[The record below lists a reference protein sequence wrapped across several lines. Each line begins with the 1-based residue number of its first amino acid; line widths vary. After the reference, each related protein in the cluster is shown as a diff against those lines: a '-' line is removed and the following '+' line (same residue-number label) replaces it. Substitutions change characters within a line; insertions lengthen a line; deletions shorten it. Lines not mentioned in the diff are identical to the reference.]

1 MAIVIEEERRPN
13 SVGILS
19 VALWLLLLGGIGAGA
34 YYVFFKSPQLIEVA
48 APTDFKNTEQI
59 SKIQLR
65 PEEVLSNQ
73 QFKMLRSY
81 VTLPTP
87 VPSGRANPFL
97 SF

>member
-1 MAIVIEEERRPN
+1 MAIVIEEEKRTS

-19 VALWLLLLGGIGAGA
+19 IALWLLLLGGLAAGA
-34 YYVFFKSPQLIEVA
+34 YYVFFKSPELIEVA
-48 APTDFKNTEQI
+48 APSDFKNTEQI
-59 SKIQLR
+59 SKIQLK

-87 VPSGRANPFL
+87 VPTGRANPFL